1 MISHLYINPN
11 LTIRLLIKITS
22 QFAKK
27 GISFDNLFA
36 TNKKRAVDYQLLL
49 YG

>member
-1 MISHLYINPN
+1 MISHSNINPN

-27 GISFDNLFA
+27 EICSDNLFA
-36 TNKKRAVDYQLLL
+36 ANKKRAVDYQLLL